1 MKQSNSD
8 LKEKFWHKFK
18 ADKLAVCGLFA
29 VLLLLFVAIY
39 APLLANGRPFLIL
52 NRANGEVTFPFIR
65 YIFAP
70 DGTEKIIEMV
80 CNYLML
86 FLPLYGVIEVVLHK
100 SKAIK
105 YLLLLVAAV
114 ALLLPFGSFKFKND
128 KTDYRKLVKDNN
140 YYALFAPIP
149 YGPYE
154 QIGAPYEKPSKQHI
168 LGTDD
173 IGRSLA
179 ARIIYGARISL
190 SVGIFSSLIAI
201 LIGSS
206 IGLYI
211 GYFKGKTDLFMMRI
225 IEIISC
231 FPTFLLL
238 LILMSML
245 KDNKIEQSVI
255 LIIPVIGLSSWVGL
269 TLLVRGEVLKQSA
282 LPYIVSCK
290 SLGIPLKS
298 TLFRH
303 LLPNVFSIVL
313 ISFSFSVAGAIIA
326 ESSLSFLGFGVQQP
340 CASWGGLLRQSFEDP
355 LSYWH
360 LTVFPGLALF
370 LAVIG
375 FNFAGEGVRKALD
388 SKS

>member
-1 MKQSNSD
+1 MKKQRE
-8 LKEKFWHKFK
+8 EKFWSKFK
-18 ADKLAVCGLFA
+18 EDKPAIFGLFT
-29 VLLLLFVAIY
+29 VVLLLFVAIY
-39 APLLANGRPFLIL
+39 APLIANGRPFLL
-52 NRANGEVTFPFIR
+52 LDRTTGEVSYPFLR

-70 DGTEKIIEMV
+70 DSTETTIEII
-80 CNYLML
+80 CNYFML
-86 FLPLYGVIEVVLHK
+86 FLPLYGIIELIFHRAK
-100 SKAIK
+100 LIK
-105 YLLLLVAAV
+105 CLLLSVAAI
-114 ALLLPFGSFKFKND
+114 ALLIPFSISKSRID
-128 KTDYRKLVKDNN
+128 KTDYRKLAEDKN
-140 YYALFAPIP
+140 LFAVFAVIP

-154 QIGAPYEKPSKQHI
+154 QIAEPYEKPSKKHI

-179 ARIIYGARISL
+179 SRIIYGARISL
-190 SVGIFSSLIAI
+190 SVGIFSSLIAM

-211 GYFKGKTDLFMMRI
+211 GYFKGKTDLFAMRI

-238 LILMSML
+238 LILMALL

-255 LIIPVIGLSSWVGL
+255 LIIPVIGLTSWVGL

-290 SLGIPLKS
+290 SLGIPLGS

-313 ISFSFSVAGAIIA
+313 ISFAFSVAGAILA

-360 LTVFPGLALF
+360 LTIFPGVALF

-375 FNFAGEGVRKALD
+375 FNFAGEGVRRAMD
-388 SKS
+388 SKG

>member
-1 MKQSNSD
+1 MKKQRE
-8 LKEKFWHKFK
+8 EKFWSKFK
-18 ADKLAVCGLFA
+18 EDKPAIFGLFT
-29 VLLLLFVAIY
+29 VVLLLFVAIY
-39 APLLANGRPFLIL
+39 APLIANGRPFLL
-52 NRANGEVTFPFIR
+52 LDRTTGEVSYPFLR

-70 DGTEKIIEMV
+70 DSTETTIEII
-80 CNYLML
+80 CNYFML
-86 FLPLYGVIEVVLHK
+86 FLPLYGIIELIFHRAK
-100 SKAIK
+100 LIK
-105 YLLLLVAAV
+105 YLLALIAAI
-114 ALLLPFGSFKFKND
+114 ALLIPFSISKSRID
-128 KTDYRKLVKDNN
+128 KTDYRKLAEDKN
-140 YYALFAPIP
+140 LFAVFAVIP

-154 QIGAPYEKPSKQHI
+154 QIAEPYEKPSKKHI

-179 ARIIYGARISL
+179 SRIIYGARISL
-190 SVGIFSSLIAI
+190 SVGIFSSLIAM

-211 GYFKGKTDLFMMRI
+211 GYFKGKTDLFAMRI

-238 LILMSML
+238 LILMALL

-255 LIIPVIGLSSWVGL
+255 LIIPVIGLTSWVGL

-290 SLGIPLKS
+290 SLGIPLGS

-313 ISFSFSVAGAIIA
+313 ISFAFSVAGAILA

-360 LTVFPGLALF
+360 LTIFPGVALF

-375 FNFAGEGVRKALD
+375 FNFAGEGVRRAMD
-388 SKS
+388 SKG

>member
-1 MKQSNSD
+1 MKKQRE
-8 LKEKFWHKFK
+8 EKFWSKFK
-18 ADKLAVCGLFA
+18 EDKPAIFGLFT
-29 VLLLLFVAIY
+29 VVLLLFVAIY
-39 APLLANGRPFLIL
+39 APLIANGRPFLL
-52 NRANGEVTFPFIR
+52 LDRTTGEVSYPFLR

-70 DGTEKIIEMV
+70 DSTETTIEII
-80 CNYLML
+80 CNYFML
-86 FLPLYGVIEVVLHK
+86 FLPLYGIIELIFHRAK
-100 SKAIK
+100 LIK
-105 YLLLLVAAV
+105 YLLLSVAAI
-114 ALLLPFGSFKFKND
+114 ALLIPFSISKSRID
-128 KTDYRKLVKDNN
+128 KTDYRKLAEDKN
-140 YYALFAPIP
+140 LFAVFAVIP

-154 QIGAPYEKPSKQHI
+154 QIAEPYEKPSKKHI

-179 ARIIYGARISL
+179 SRIIYGARISL
-190 SVGIFSSLIAI
+190 SVGIFSSLIAM

-211 GYFKGKTDLFMMRI
+211 GYFKGKTDLFAMRI

-238 LILMSML
+238 LILMALL

-255 LIIPVIGLSSWVGL
+255 LIIPVIGLTSWVGL

-290 SLGIPLKS
+290 SLGIPLGS

-313 ISFSFSVAGAIIA
+313 ISFAFSVAGAILA

-360 LTVFPGLALF
+360 LTIFPGVALF

-375 FNFAGEGVRKALD
+375 FNFAGEGVRRAMD
-388 SKS
+388 SKG